1 MWNMRSQPRVSQPKD
16 IVVSLS
22 DEDVGDDG
30 GGGAAEGV
38 GDDDDDVKRPCQ
50 SLGPASPS
58 AGALFE

>member
-1 MWNMRSQPRVSQPKD
+1 MSQPKD